1 MGVLMQASPK
11 LVHGEERVFKNQISC
26 LTSTSSVKRWS
37 FQKPLPFP
45 PTPKLETKHRNLVIT
60 EAKKKNKSDL
70 HSFSPKP
77 EESTGPFPEAILLKQ
92 QNVKEDGKL
101 APEFADSEE
110 EKLFDF
116 LNLQL
121 ESDLKYDRM
130 RHYEVVYMIHEDHAE
145 EVGIVNSKVEGFLKE
160 KKGKIWRVSDWG
172 LRRLAYK
179 IKKAKNAHYML
190 MNFELEAKWINDFK
204 SLLDKDERVIRHL
217 VIKRDE
223 AITEDCPPPP
233 EFHTVRSD
241 MDDSDDDEDLDYE
254 DDDEDY
260 EDEDEDEEEE
270 LDDEGLQETIII
282 VDEEDAGK
290 DRSSA
295 SSSASKKGKE
305 RAIA

>member
-1 MGVLMQASPK
+1 MEVLMQASPK
-11 LVHGEERVFKNQISC
+11 LVHGGEGVFKNQISC

-37 FQKPLPFP
+37 FQKPLPFS
-45 PTPKLETKHRNLVIT
+45 PTPKLETKNRKSVIT
-60 EAKKKNKSDL
+60 EAKKKNKSDS

-92 QNVKEDGKL
+92 QKVQENGKL
-101 APEFADSEE
+101 TPEFADSEE

-145 EVGIVNSKVEGFLKE
+145 EVGIVNSKVEGFLVE
-160 KKGKIWRVSDWG
+160 KKGKIWRLSDWG

-233 EFHTVRSD
+233 EFHTVHSD
-241 MDDSDDDEDLDYE
+241 MDDGDDDEDLDYE

-260 EDEDEDEEEE
+260 EDADEEEE
-270 LDDEGLQETIII
+270 LDDEVLQDTIII

-290 DRSSA
+290 DRSSG
-295 SSSASKKGKE
+295 SSSASKKG
-305 RAIA
+305 

>member
-1 MGVLMQASPK
+1 MEVLMQASPK
-11 LVHGEERVFKNQISC
+11 LVHEGERVFKNQISC
-26 LTSTSSVKRWS
+26 LTTTSSVKRWS
-37 FQKPLPFP
+37 FQKPLPFSL
-45 PTPKLETKHRNLVIT
+45 TPKLETNNRT
-60 EAKKKNKSDL
+60 
-70 HSFSPKP
+70 PKP

-92 QNVKEDGKL
+92 QKVQEDGKL

-110 EKLFDF
+110 CLLFDF

-121 ESDLKYDRM
+121 ETDLKYDRM

-145 EVGIVNSKVEGFLKE
+145 EVGIVNSKVEDFLKE
-160 KKGKIWRVSDWG
+160 KRGKIWRVSDWG

-204 SLLDKDERVIRHL
+204 SLLDKDERVIRQL
-217 VIKRDE
+217 VIKRDD

-241 MDDSDDDEDLDYE
+241 MDDGDNDEDLDYE

-260 EDEDEDEEEE
+260 EDEDEDGEEE
-270 LDDEGLQETIII
+270 LDDEGLQDTIII

-290 DRSSA
+290 DRSSG